1 MGNYKSKIF
10 QAILIL
16 GVLYGTSSCMNNKP
30 EDTKVVAEDHNDAKF
45 DNNKIEK
52 DAQFLVNAATIS
64 REEINLG
71 QLAQHNGRSLAVK
84 ELGKMMEDEHTKS
97 LADLTVLAKA
107 KNISIPTSQTN
118 SSESAYKNLNDK
130 SGNDFDKAYAD
141 MIVSEHKKTISLF
154 ETAATESS
162 DLDIRAWA
170 NSTLPALRKHLD
182 HSMTCQTKCASLTS
196 NNY

>member
-1 MGNYKSKIF
+1 MKNYKSKIF

-170 NSTLPALRKHLD
+170 QWNIFMTRTQKSFTSLR
-182 HSMTCQTKCASLTS
+182 
-196 NNY
+196 